1 MNKETKPQLAP
12 LVIVISNFNSN
23 NPLAE
28 KRIPFAG
35 TWAEAGVEVDK
46 IKAENPTW
54 YVGIK
59 MPC

>member
-1 MNKETKPQLAP
+1 MEQP
-12 LVIVISNFNSN
+12 LFIVISNFNQN

-28 KRIPFAG
+28 KRIPWPG
-35 TWAEAGVEVDK
+35 TWGEAVEEIKK
-46 IKAENPTW
+46 IRAENPTW